1 MQLKISSLCSGY
13 GRVGIINNVSMDV
26 ASGEIVAVIGRN
38 GVGKTTLLKTIIG
51 DVQPSQGTIEF
62 RAIDVTRLR
71 PSKRARLG
79 IGYVPQGRGIFTR
92 LTVGANLSLGACVGD
107 ASEADF
113 ERAFGF
119 FPVLRKRLS
128 QLAGSM
134 SGGEQ
139 QQLAIARILVG
150 RPDIMLLDEPSEGI
164 QPNIVQEIGRIIRR
178 LRDEQGLTIVI
189 VEQNLNLI
197 QAVADRCVVM
207 DKGAVAANISPS
219 ELDDPEIAKRYLA
232 I

>member
-1 MQLKISSLCSGY
+1 MQLKLSSLCSGY
-13 GRVGIINNVSMDV
+13 GRVGIINDVSMEV

-51 DVQPSQGTIEF
+51 DIQPSRGKIEF
-62 RAIDVTRLR
+62 RSIDVTKMR
-71 PSKRARLG
+71 SFKRARLG

-92 LTVGANLSLGACVGD
+92 LTVGANLALGATVG
-107 ASEADF
+107 EAADVDL

-119 FPVLRKRLS
+119 FPILRKRLS

-150 RPDIMLLDEPSEGI
+150 KPDILLLDEPSEGI
-164 QPNIVQEIGRIIRR
+164 QPNIVQEIGRTIRR

-197 QAVADRCVVM
+197 QAVADRCVVL
-207 DKGAVAANISPS
+207 DKGAVEATISPAD
-219 ELDDPEIAKRYLA
+219 LDNPEIAKKYLA